1 MRAPTAQSKYS
12 CCSPPPFTDSRN
24 RPPATVPSQ
33 YKRSSVQPPLTVAVR
48 RSDSLGITVRELSGD
63 NSLTKQQIMETQ
75 IIVTTP
81 EKWDIV
87 TRKSGDR
94 TYTQVR
100 RNLTAVDRC
109 WLLFCWWL
117 LTVAV
122 GDGG

>member
-1 MRAPTAQSKYS
+1 M
-12 CCSPPPFTDSRN
+12 
-24 RPPATVPSQ
+24 
-33 YKRSSVQPPLTVAVR
+33 R